1 MRNKV
6 LIYCDYGTS
15 DITNLKRGLEEY
27 FVPMGINVGLTDAES
42 IIKENTLNEDVL
54 AFVMPGGR
62 ATPYLEKLK
71 ILGNQAISDY
81 VAHGGNFL
89 GICAGA
95 YYASRKVHFEED
107 IKEISII
114 QECGLDILDAE
125 TVGTLYKEL
134 CISPYTA
141 DFNSMSTI
149 PIRWKQD
156 GEKHFACYHGGP
168 YFIPTPQSSMVVLAE
183 YDLPG
188 KHLPAIV
195 MQPFKEGKV
204 LACGLHVESSGAD
217 LRRLMF
223 SLRRDKNSAEKVIS
237 ALEKNER
244 SRHLLFHKLLR
255 QIDRR

>member
-27 FVPMGINVGLTDAES
+27 FMPMGMVVGLTDATS
-42 IIKENTLNEDVL
+42 IIKENSLNKDVL

-71 ILGNQAISDY
+71 TLGNQTISNY
-81 VAHGGNFL
+81 VANGGNFL

-95 YYASRKVHFEED
+95 YYASRKVRFEED

-114 QECGLDILDAE
+114 QECGLNILDAE

-134 CISPYTA
+134 GISPYTK
-141 DFNSMSTI
+141 DFNSMSAT

-156 GEKHFACYHGGP
+156 DEEHIACYHGGP
-168 YFIPTPQSSMVVLAE
+168 YFIPTQQSAMTVLAE
-183 YDLPG
+183 YNLPNT
-188 KHLPAIV
+188 HLPAIV
-195 MQPFKEGKV
+195 EQPYGDGKV
-204 LACGLHVESSGAD
+204 LACGLHIENSGAD

-223 SLRRDKNSAEKVIS
+223 SLRKDKDRAENVIGV
-237 ALEKNER
+237 LERNET
-244 SRHLLFHKLLR
+244 SRHSLFHKLLR
-255 QIDRR
+255 QISCQ